1 MPEMSELLYHSAPPI
16 RHWPMPRLVWEAA
29 RERLRPLLEQGLV
42 PLVLGGD
49 CSIIVG
55 VAQALADVV
64 DPQVVHVLYLDGHID
79 AEAPCADACVGAG
92 AMGLGIATA
101 PSPFWPGPILS
112 PSAITA
118 IGCIRQI
125 HPQIPHITLAEVRQ
139 LGAALTDPAPRPTH
153 RRADWLAALPARL
166 WTGAG
171 ARLASALVAI
181 GFFELTALQHERYLF
196 TVFAMPVTVR
206 GLQGGGPSFVV
217 YAHDELPQSRVCDP
231 LLSLAG
237 GRCVAKW
244 C

>member
-1 MPEMSELLYHSAPPI
+1 VRRCLCW
-16 RHWPMPRLVWEAA
+16 R
-29 RERLRPLLEQGLV
+29 
-42 PLVLGGD
+42 
-49 CSIIVG
+49 
-55 VAQALADVV
+55 
-64 DPQVVHVLYLDGHID
+64 
-79 AEAPCADACVGAG
+79 AG

-231 LLSLAG
+231 LLSRWRPLRGQMVLNTLTYIIQRATGSARRFPGAPARSARSSDAPYAEVSSQTAPAAG
-237 GRCVAKW
+237 RRRHRYSPSDSW
-244 C
+244 D